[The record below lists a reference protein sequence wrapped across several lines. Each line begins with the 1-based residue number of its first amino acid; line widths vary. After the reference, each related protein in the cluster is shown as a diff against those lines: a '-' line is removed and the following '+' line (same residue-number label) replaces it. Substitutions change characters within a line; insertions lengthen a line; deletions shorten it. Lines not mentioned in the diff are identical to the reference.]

1 MWNCPLKF
9 NIQSNKRIVIEN
21 FTDSSKDKDC
31 LPDSVP
37 QDNDATDN
45 HYAKERSSNI
55 EKLDNKYNEELTN
68 YLNDY
73 NTFLLNRT
81 MLKNSPPGS
90 ATQAQLAVA
99 TDTAKEKY
107 ESAKNRLETIQKDIE
122 KNNVSTSK
130 VIDQQGKEIKSKG
143 GKIRDTEKNIVNL
156 NKLIEEK
163 NKILNSRTRQ
173 IELGISKN
181 LYKRN
186 VMWILIILIVVFT
199 LILMI
204 LIKYRSK

>member
-9 NIQSNKRIVIEN
+9 NTPLNKKFVIEHFADN
-21 FTDSSKDKDC
+21 DSNIPESVP
-31 LPDSVP
+31 PDSD
-37 QDNDATDN
+37 QNSN
-45 HYAKERSSNI
+45 HYVKERASNI
-55 EKLDNKYNEELTN
+55 VKLDNKYNEELTN

-73 NTFLLNRT
+73 NTFLLNKS

-99 TDTAKEKY
+99 TDNAKSKY
-107 ESAKNRLETIQKDIE
+107 ESSKVSLEQIQNDIE
-122 KNNVSTSK
+122 KNNISTSK
-130 VIDQQGKEIKSKG
+130 IIDQQGVEIKNKGTKIRGREKEITSL
-143 GKIRDTEKNIVNL
+143 NI
-156 NKLIEEK
+156 LIDEK

-181 LYKRN
+181 IYKRN
-186 VMWILIILIVVFT
+186 VMWVMIIFIIIFAIV
-199 LILMI
+199 LMV